1 LDSRFL
7 NPNLIL
13 NRLPLCKT
21 LFKSVRN
28 FLTDV
33 ADRPTEDKRAAPI
46 ETQHQH
52 GFFSMSEEKSGKT
65 TQKYRF

>member
-1 LDSRFL
+1 
-7 NPNLIL
+7 
-13 NRLPLCKT
+13 
-21 LFKSVRN
+21 
-28 FLTDV
+28 LTDV